1 MTNPP
6 EDPREE
12 PQEPREDPR
21 DRLRRLLASEE
32 ETIPELPVQDEKP
45 GGSPSDETIASVLS
59 SLGEEEG
66 VSPEAQT
73 QTPTPD
79 TPIPALDKDN
89 MPLPRRVDEID
100 VGATRVSPSA
110 YDVLPKA
117 TSARPIS
124 STPPSQPTSTRQGG
138 NNLPSQSTGTRLAAS
153 NIPSGS
159 QPRLATQ
166 RAPTTPPTSWQS
178 RLGCLLRIFIIFLFG
193 LVILALLGGS
203 IALYQYYAIARTLPS
218 VSDLRE
224 RASQFETTRILDRNG
239 NVLYEIIDPNA
250 GRRTYVPLERIS
262 PNVIAATIATEDKD
276 FYSHPGFD
284 PWAIIRAL
292 WENYRTEGRG
302 GGASTITQQLARNLL
317 LTPEERVQRT
327 YTRKARE
334 IILAAEI
341 TRRYSKDEILELYL
355 NENYYGNLAYGI
367 EAAAETYFN
376 KTADQLDLAES
387 AFLAGLPQSPSIYD
401 IFTNPEET
409 LMRHQQV
416 LVLMFQLS
424 SERGCIQVSNSDTP
438 VCVTPPDATNAAN
451 EIKAYPFRPPNI
463 EIRYP
468 HWVNFVRSQLEE
480 MYDPQTIYRSG
491 FTIYTTLDPNLQD
504 AAQQIVTDQVAALI
518 DKNAHNGALVA
529 IKPSTGEILVMVGSP
544 DFYNDAISGQVNM
557 ATSPTRQPGSS
568 IKPINYV
575 AAFEKGWTPATL
587 IWDVP
592 SEFPPSGNPNDP
604 REPYKPVNYDNR
616 FHGPVTVRTALAN
629 SFNVPAVKTLNFVGV
644 YDDPETP
651 EKDGMIGMAERLGIT
666 SLTRPDYG
674 LSLTLGG
681 GDVSL
686 IEMTGAF
693 SVFATG
699 GQRVPPVA
707 ILKITDHTGE
717 VVYEYKP
724 ELGEQVI
731 RPEHAY
737 LINSILSDN
746 EARSWMFGRNSALN
760 LSFPVAAKTGTSN
773 DFRDNWTLG
782 YTPDL
787 VTGVWVGNADYT
799 PMVNTSG
806 LSGAAPIWSQFMEM
820 AVPYVSGGSPTLFS
834 RPAGIVDKVIC
845 ATSGTEPSNWCK
857 EQRSEIFAADQPPL
871 PPGKDLYRKTT
882 LDTWTGLEAS
892 PACNEFTEEEMVINA
907 GGDPWAEQW
916 LQSGAGKDWLESHGF
931 PRDVVFAP
939 QRECSSN
946 DPQPT
951 IEFRG
956 WKDGDI
962 VSEYVIDIKAVISA
976 PGGIKRW
983 RLEYGLGNDP
993 DQWQQIAEGRD
1004 PVEDAI
1010 TLLNWNMQEQNISG
1024 NAITLRLY
1032 VTGDKGFAERKIT
1045 LGLQLPT
1052 PTPEPTFTPTPTS
1065 PPLPTDTPT
1074 PTATPTNFPVPT
1086 DTPTNTATP
1095 TATFTPTATTAP

>member
-1 MTNPP
+1 MTAPP
-6 EDPREE
+6 E
-12 PQEPREDPR
+12 EPREDPR
-21 DRLRRLLASEE
+21 ERLRRLLASEDETMPDLPIPDE
-32 ETIPELPVQDEKP
+32 EP
-45 GGSPSDETIASVLS
+45 GGSPSDETIASVIA
-59 SLGEEEG
+59 SLGDEQEIAEE
-66 VSPEAQT
+66 
-73 QTPTPD
+73 TPVLPSDAPTLD
-79 TPIPALDKDN
+79 TPETPMPAMDKDN
-89 MPLPRRVDEID
+89 MPLPRHVDEID
-100 VGATRVSPSA
+100 MGATRVTPAA
-110 YDVLPKA
+110 YNVLPKA
-117 TSARPIS
+117 TSTRPAS
-124 STPPSQPTSTRQGG
+124 STPPSQPI
-138 NNLPSQSTGTRLAAS
+138 GTRPAADQVPSGPAAS
-153 NIPSGS
+153 RP
-159 QPRLATQ
+159 ATQ
-166 RAPTTPPTSWQS
+166 RTPTGPRTSVWKS
-178 RLGCLLRIFIIFLFG
+178 RVGCLLRVFVIFLFS
-193 LVILALLGGS
+193 LVGLALLGGS

-250 GRRTYVPLERIS
+250 GRRTYVSLDKIS
-262 PNVIAATIATEDKD
+262 PYVVAATIATEDKD

-284 PWAIIRAL
+284 PWAITRAL
-292 WENYRTEGRG
+292 WENYRTEGQG
-302 GGASTITQQLARNLL
+302 GGASTVTQQLARNLL
-317 LTPEERVQRT
+317 LSPEERVQRT

-341 TRRYSKDEILELYL
+341 TRRYTKDEILELYL

-367 EAAAETYFN
+367 EAAAETYFS
-376 KTADQLDLAES
+376 KTADQLTLAES
-387 AFLAGLPQSPSIYD
+387 SFLAGLPQSPSIYD
-401 IFTNPEET
+401 IYTNPEET
-409 LMRHQQV
+409 LTRHQQV

-424 SERGCIQVSNSDTP
+424 MEQGCIPVSNSDEP

-451 EIKAYPFRPPNI
+451 EIKAYPFRPPTI

-468 HWVNFVRSQLEE
+468 HWVNFVREQLEE

-504 AAQQIVTDQVAALI
+504 RAQQIVTEQVVALI

-529 IKPSTGEILVMVGSP
+529 IKPSTGEILAMVGSA
-544 DFYNDAISGQVNM
+544 DFYNDAIDGQVNM

-592 SEFPPSGNPNDP
+592 SEFPPSGDPNDP
-604 REPYKPVNYDNR
+604 REPYRPVNYDDR

-629 SFNVPAVKTLNFVGV
+629 SFNVPAVKTLQFVGI
-644 YDDPETP
+644 YDNPATP
-651 EKDGMIGMAERLGIT
+651 EKEGMIGMAERLGIT

-693 SVFATG
+693 AVFANG
-699 GQRVPPVA
+699 GRRVPSVA
-707 ILKITDHTGE
+707 ILKIVDHTGE
-717 VVYEYKP
+717 VVYEYEP
-724 ELGEQVI
+724 QPGEQVI
-731 RPEHAY
+731 RAEHAY

-746 EARSWMFGRNSALN
+746 QARSWMFGSNSALN
-760 LSFPVAAKTGTSN
+760 LSFPVAAKTGTTN

-806 LSGAAPIWSQFMEM
+806 LSGAAPIWSQFMEL
-820 AVPYVSGGSPTLFS
+820 AVPYASGGNPTPFA
-834 RPAGIVDKVIC
+834 RPAGIIDKIIC

-871 PPGKDLYRKTT
+871 PPGKDLYRKTK

-892 PACNEFTEEEMVINA
+892 NACNEFTDEQDVINT

-916 LQSGAGKDWLESHGF
+916 LQSGPGKDWLETHGIS
-931 PRDVVFAP
+931 RDVAFAP
-939 QRECSSN
+939 QRECNSD

-962 VSEYVIDIKAVISA
+962 VSDYVIDVKAVISS
-976 PGGIKRW
+976 PDGIKRW
-983 RLEYGLGNDP
+983 TLEYGLGNEP
-993 DQWQQIAEGRD
+993 DEWKQIAEGRD
-1004 PVEDAI
+1004 AVEDQT
-1010 TLLNWNMQEQNISG
+1010 TLLNWNLQEENIGG
-1024 NAITLRLY
+1024 NAVTLRIY
-1032 VTGDKGFAERKIT
+1032 VTGNRGYAERKIT

-1052 PTPEPTFTPTPTS
+1052 PTPSPTFTPTATQ
-1065 PPLPTDTPT
+1065 PPVPTDTPT
-1074 PTATPTNFPVPT
+1074 PTSTATTIPVSTN
-1086 DTPTNTATP
+1086 TPTATP
-1095 TATFTPTATTAP
+1095 TPSPSATPTQ